1 MVVGADTEDDVEM
14 ELDVDELHD
23 FVKSSNVTI

>member
-1 MVVGADTEDDVEM
+1 MVGADTEDDVEM

-23 FVKSSNVTI
+23 FVKSSNVTM